1 MGPRSPTFFFADDL
15 VLFGEAS
22 LSQCRSISNCLDRFC
37 LASGQLVSLDKS
49 RVFFSKNTQCA
60 NRRNICR
67 SLGIAE
73 TTDLGRYLGVPVIHG
88 RVRKDTFSYIIERI
102 DKKLDGWKRNTLSLA
117 GRVTLAQSVLNSLPS
132 YAMQTAALPASILN
146 AIDCRIRRFVWGGSN
161 DQRKIHLVSWDVIC
175 RPKSQGGLGL
185 RKASELNGAFNMK
198 LGWQLLKYPDKLWVR
213 VLTSKYLKEV
223 GGNIE
228 IRRKN
233 WGSNIWRSIRRIR
246 PTLKNCCQASIRNGA
261 DTSFWHSV
269 WLDSG
274 IKLADVATRAVD
286 EEESQRSVAGATDG
300 EGHWDWTF
308 LNGALP
314 PHFVGQ
320 VAGMQ
325 PPSPTGGDDELIW
338 GPDPKGL
345 FSIKSA
351 YEILAAID
359 RSVVDQRWKAVWN
372 WQGLNRV
379 RLFLWLAVHNR
390 LLTNSERRRRHLCTD
405 DICTRCRAGTEDV
418 LHVLRDCPL
427 AKSTWLSLIPAY
439 DHQSFFT
446 GTLLEWFTRELNSS
460 NRGQL
465 VGITAWLIWKARNE
479 SIFDNASVTSDQL
492 RLRVLS
498 WIAGVQETMR
508 AQSLSLSE
516 VEARQRETLISW
528 IPPPDDSIT
537 INTDGSVLH
546 LDGKAAAGGVL
557 RNSLGCMI
565 GAFSANLG
573 TCSIMR
579 VELRAA
585 EIGLHYAWS
594 LGINKVILQLDSLAA
609 VNAIMGAPA
618 DDMRHSHTLGE
629 ISRLRQRDWQISV
642 QHVFREANRV
652 ADLLAHL
659 GHGKPLGTTFF

>member
-1 MGPRSPTFFFADDL
+1 
-15 VLFGEAS
+15 
-22 LSQCRSISNCLDRFC
+22 
-37 LASGQLVSLDKS
+37 
-49 RVFFSKNTQCA
+49 
-60 NRRNICR
+60 
-67 SLGIAE
+67 
-73 TTDLGRYLGVPVIHG
+73 
-88 RVRKDTFSYIIERI
+88 
-102 DKKLDGWKRNTLSLA
+102 
-117 GRVTLAQSVLNSLPS
+117 
-132 YAMQTAALPASILN
+132 
-146 AIDCRIRRFVWGGSN
+146 
-161 DQRKIHLVSWDVIC
+161 
-175 RPKSQGGLGL
+175 
-185 RKASELNGAFNMK
+185 
-198 LGWQLLKYPDKLWVR
+198 
-213 VLTSKYLKEV
+213 
-223 GGNIE
+223 
-228 IRRKN
+228 
-233 WGSNIWRSIRRIR
+233 
-246 PTLKNCCQASIRNGA
+246 
-261 DTSFWHSV
+261 
-269 WLDSG
+269 
-274 IKLADVATRAVD
+274 
-286 EEESQRSVAGATDG
+286 
-300 EGHWDWTF
+300 
-308 LNGALP
+308 
-314 PHFVGQ
+314 
-320 VAGMQ
+320 MQ